1 MDMSG
6 MPVEGEPMQSFTG
19 IPLVPGRTAG
29 PVLWSD
35 TGLSFMGGVNP
46 VTGTIIDTHHPLHGR
61 SVAGTVLVLPSG
73 RGSCSGSLAL
83 FELLMNGHAPRALIF
98 RHPETIL
105 TLGVVIAAELFGR
118 AIPVVQVNAAGF
130 VALADVARIRIDEAE
145 IMPDDGPD
153 AAPEAWL
160 PPLDA
165 EALALTEADRAMLVG
180 AEGEAARVASRI
192 VARAALLE
200 GADSLIDIE
209 MAHLDGCFYHGPAS
223 LDFARRMRDLG
234 ARCRVPTTT
243 NALCVDRRRWR
254 DDGVPGALGT
264 ASEEL
269 AALYV
274 EMGVTPSFTCA
285 PYHLETAPAFG
296 QQIAWA
302 ESNAVVYANS
312 VIGARTLKYP
322 DYLDLMVAI
331 TGRAPNAGCHLGEGR
346 LARLRIDVP
355 CPDAPDDAFWPL
367 LGYHVGKIATNAI
380 PVVCGLETLP
390 ATPDDLRAFGAAFA
404 TTSAAAMFHIQ
415 GLTPEAET
423 IAQATGPA
431 GPDAHVA
438 VTRADLAATWAELN
452 GAGTDAVDLVSLG
465 NPHFSPGE
473 FARLAALC
481 EGRRIA
487 EGVEMIVTCGR
498 DVHALAAAEG
508 HLARIEAFGARVLTD
523 TCWCF
528 IGEPVVPSKAK
539 VILTNSGK
547 YAHYGP
553 AAVGRGFRFASL
565 AGCVEAAC
573 TGRAASGLP
582 GWLRA

>member
-1 MDMSG
+1 MRHI
-6 MPVEGEPMQSFTG
+6 EGTA
-19 IPLVPGRTAG
+19 LVPGRAAG

-35 TGLSFMGGVNP
+35 TGLSFMGGVDP
-46 VTGTIIDTHHPLHGR
+46 VTGTIIDAHHPLHGR
-61 SVAGTVLVLPSG
+61 SVAGTILVLPSG

-83 FELLMNGHAPRALIF
+83 FELLMNGHAPRALVF
-98 RHPETIL
+98 RHRETIL

-118 AIPVVQVNAAGF
+118 AIPVLQVDAAGF
-130 VALADVARIRIDEAE
+130 AALADLDHARIDETGIA
-145 IMPDDGPD
+145 PGDGSD
-153 AAPEAWL
+153 AVAEAWL
-160 PPLDA
+160 TPLDTA
-165 EALALTEADRAMLVG
+165 ALTLTEADRAMLDG
-180 AEGEAARVASRI
+180 AQGDAARTALRI
-192 VARAALLE
+192 VARTALLE
-200 GADSLIDIE
+200 GADSLVDIE
-209 MAHLDGCFYHGPAS
+209 MAHIDGCFYHGPAS
-223 LDFARRMRDLG
+223 LAFARRMRDLG
-234 ARCRVPTTT
+234 ARCRVPATT

-254 DDGVPGALGT
+254 AEGVPDALGT
-264 ASEEL
+264 ASENL

-285 PYHLETAPAFG
+285 PYHLDRVPAFG
-296 QQIAWA
+296 QQIAWS

-312 VIGARTLKYP
+312 VLGARTLKYP

-367 LGYHVGKIATNAI
+367 LGYHVGKVSTNTI
-380 PVVCGLETLP
+380 PVVCGLETLD

-404 TTSAAAMFHIQ
+404 TTSAAAMFHVH
-415 GLTPEAET
+415 GLTPEAES
-423 IAQATGPA
+423 IAQATGPAGTA

-452 GAGTDAVDLVSLG
+452 TAGTEAVDLISLG
-465 NPHFSPGE
+465 NPHFSLDE

-481 EGRRIA
+481 DGHRIA
-487 EGVEMIVTCGR
+487 EGVGLVVTCGR
-498 DVHALAAAEG
+498 DVQAQAVAAG
-508 HLARIEAFGARVLTD
+508 HVARIEAFGARVLTD

-528 IGEPVVPSKAK
+528 IGEPVVPPEAK

-553 AAVGRGFRFASL
+553 AAVRRGFRFASL
-565 AGCVEAAC
+565 AACVEAAR
-573 TGRAASGLP
+573 TGRVASDLP
-582 GWLRA
+582 DWLRG